1 MAFPEFDE
9 RNGGSGC
16 ANNTA
21 MNPFESGEEKQTP
34 ADECFRRACF
44 AVAVKK
50 RNPRGL
56 RFFCAFFRRAAM
68 PPLPYQEGGF
78 FHALFDSKFDF
89 YL

>member
-1 MAFPEFDE
+1 MTFPEFDE

-21 MNPFESGEEKQTP
+21 MNPFEWGRKNRPRRMNVPQGLFCCGSEKAQS
-34 ADECFRRACF
+34 
-44 AVAVKK
+44 
-50 RNPRGL
+50 RGL